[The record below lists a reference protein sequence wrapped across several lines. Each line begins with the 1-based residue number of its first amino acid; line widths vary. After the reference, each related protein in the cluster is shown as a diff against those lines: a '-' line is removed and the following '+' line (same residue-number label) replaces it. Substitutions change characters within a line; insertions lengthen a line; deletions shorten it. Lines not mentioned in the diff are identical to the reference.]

1 MRRWIDIINEAP
13 ISIDTTHMDR
23 GFADHEQTFRP
34 DDKKLMTSPKGV
46 RKVEKL
52 WHNSVVDVRLVLVD
66 SGVGKGQALVTPL
79 SRGYLDGED
88 MTGKLKRQLGVDI
101 EPMPGVLTVVLTSN
115 EGSGRHPLTAWTIA
129 HRIFHCFDEGY
140 GFDKF
145 SESGFYN
152 LSYSHL
158 YSPLT
163 GLIRCIETTDN
174 EKLDRDR
181 YSTDDELGTAIACA
195 LGRSRACR
203 ENNLNNTF
211 ELIPEMFAQYMLT
224 GKITLNTA
232 PTHFTF
238 NGVEHTILWDQE
250 PERFRYGVMTDKAK
264 FTEMVNDFI
273 KRAEDLFASWLDWS
287 KGQIVA
293 L

>member
-1 MRRWIDIINEAP
+1 VVAGN
-13 ISIDTTHMDR
+13 
-23 GFADHEQTFRP
+23 P
-34 DDKKLMTSPKGV
+34 DDFLERVVEHFHAAQRIVHGHDRKLV
-46 RKVEKL
+46 A
-52 WHNSVVDVRLVLVD
+52 VVVPVAHHDA
-66 SGVGKGQALVTPL
+66 GVGTEG
-79 SRGYLDGED
+79 
-88 MTGKLKRQLGVDI
+88 LG
-101 EPMPGVLTVVLTSN
+101 L
-115 EGSGRHPLTAWTIA
+115 
-129 HRIFHCFDEGY
+129 FDEPFDEVEIVLIRDGRIGRPSEVNVRQRDGFFEY

-250 PERFRYGVMTDKAK
+250 PERNRYGVMTDKAK